1 MPLPGMPMPLSKVK
15 SVDADNLRQAHVLPR
30 KTNLPVP
37 GLTVAESRPK
47 HLPRR
52 KRGTATSARASTLC
66 DRHRKSVH
74 RVFPEQTMFRWKQ
87 KGSPRLA
94 RSSTGASR
102 PNRRKRIRAPAI
114 RLPSIR
120 KPQRDVAATLPKSSK
135 SGPPSYGGPF
145 CWYDL
150 GVRYLIGIDE
160 AGRGPLAGP
169 VSVGAVLVPADFD
182 WTLVRGVKDSKQ
194 LRAQQR
200 EDFFAR
206 MKELEHTGSMR
217 FAVSFS
223 SVQIIE
229 ERGIVF
235 AVQSALNRAIRR
247 LVENPVG
254 NANDRPEYEVRLDGG
269 LHAPRE
275 FSMQKTIIRG
285 DVTEPVISLA
295 SIAAKVLRDRHM
307 EELAQKYPAYGFD
320 AHKGY
325 GTLEHRRAIARVGLS
340 DIHRATFCTRLRVG
354 PKSV

>member
-1 MPLPGMPMPLSKVK
+1 MK
-15 SVDADNLRQAHVLPR
+15 
-30 KTNLPVP
+30 
-37 GLTVAESRPK
+37 
-47 HLPRR
+47 
-52 KRGTATSARASTLC
+52 
-66 DRHRKSVH
+66 
-74 RVFPEQTMFRWKQ
+74 
-87 KGSPRLA
+87 
-94 RSSTGASR
+94 
-102 PNRRKRIRAPAI
+102 
-114 RLPSIR
+114 
-120 KPQRDVAATLPKSSK
+120 
-135 SGPPSYGGPF
+135 
-145 CWYDL
+145 
-150 GVRYLIGIDE
+150 VRYLVGIDE

-169 VSVGAVLVPADFD
+169 VAVGAVMVAPDFD
-182 WTLVRGVKDSKQ
+182 WSLVEGVRDSKQ
-194 LRAQQR
+194 LRAQRR
-200 EDFFAR
+200 EELFSR
-206 MKELEHTGSMR
+206 MKELEHAGLMR

-235 AVQSALNRAIRR
+235 AVQSALKRSLRKLTERPLGEA
-247 LVENPVG
+247 E
-254 NANDRPEYEVRLDGG
+254 DRPLYEVLLDGG

-325 GTLEHRRAIARVGLS
+325 GTLEHRRAIARLGLS